1 MNIINLT
8 PHKISIFKGDILVR
22 TFESEGVARATQTS
36 AIVDSIDG
44 IDVCRNV
51 YGEVTGLPEQQPNTL
66 YIVSKIVMDA
76 CPDRNDLL
84 IPNDSV
90 RDENGQIVG
99 CRSFARK

>member
-1 MNIINLT
+1 MKIINLT
-8 PHKISIFKGDILVR
+8 PHKIVLFKGNEITKEFD
-22 TFESEGVARATQTS
+22 SEGLARANQTS
-36 AIVDSIDG
+36 IVVDNIDG

-51 YGEVTGLPEQQPNTL
+51 YGNVTGLPEQQPNTF

-84 IPNDSV
+84 LPNDSV
-90 RDENGQIVG
+90 RNENGQIVG